1 MSAPR
6 ELIPISLVA
15 HHAFCP
21 RRGSTAGIGVAIA
34 SALAADRAHVVV
46 SGRNA
51 ERGKQAIATI
61 ESAGGHATF
70 VAADLGQGL
79 SAVRELA
86 AAATHAAGGRLD
98 ILVNNAAL
106 LIAPEPTAAFTEEL
120 IDEALSVNVKAA
132 VLLNGMIPRD
142 GPQGSGSI
150 INIGSINGELGIAQS
165 ALYGATK
172 AAIHSLTKS
181 WAAEYGPKGVRINTV
196 APGLTLTDRV
206 AEVQDRIAPMI
217 ATYPSRRAGTPE
229 EVAAAVVFLVSDD
242 ASNIPRHHARSRWR
256 THCRLDHRI
265 TRFDIVAGPHAGH
278 PVRRRGPSP
287 SPPIA
292 PRQRSFPR
300 SPDGCRRVPSR

>member
-34 SALAADRAHVVV
+34 SALAADGAHVVV

-98 ILVNNAAL
+98 LLVNNAAL

-142 GPQGSGSI
+142 GPPRQRFHHQHRLDQRRARHSPVRPLRRHQGGDPFTHEVVGRRVRTERSPDQHRRPRSHPHRPGRRGSGPYRTDDRHVPLTPCRHPRGGRRRRSVPRQRRRLEHPTAPR
-150 INIGSINGELGIAQS
+150 SQS
-165 ALYGATK
+165 MADALP
-172 AAIHSLTKS
+172 SRS
-181 WAAEYGPKGVRINTV
+181 SNNPVRHR
-196 APGLTLTDRV
+196 GG
-206 AEVQDRIAPMI
+206 
-217 ATYPSRRAGTPE
+217 PSRRTPGQ
-229 EVAAAVVFLVSDD
+229 AARPQPFAASCSATAVIS
-242 ASNIPRHHARSRWR
+242 
-256 THCRLDHRI
+256 
-265 TRFDIVAGPHAGH
+265 
-278 PVRRRGPSP
+278 
-287 SPPIA
+287 
-292 PRQRSFPR
+292 SFT
-300 SPDGCRRVPSR
+300 